1 MEEEIWKAVEV
12 IVCCPALYL
21 IHKWSWTGKPP
32 YLLFN
37 TRWKLEDLGDNLVEL
52 YWQTNK
58 KKKTMLAF
66 IRNEITEMARS
77 VKWSH
82 LSHCQPQFCWLDLEF
97 QLLPSWWIIE
107 KYLRS
112 CEPIVANWVVWQT
125 TNICW
130 HKLHA
135 QCICLWTFSAC
146 LYLPI
151 DGVHTCMFPPSNM
164 YFDFIPVCLH
174 PVICTLIPSRK

>member
-1 MEEEIWKAVEV
+1 MKVR
-12 IVCCPALYL
+12 
-21 IHKWSWTGKPP
+21 G
-32 YLLFN
+32 F
-37 TRWKLEDLGDNLVEL
+37 GDNLVEL
-52 YWQTNK
+52 YWQTK
-58 KKKTMLAF
+58 KKKKLAF
-66 IRNEITEMARS
+66 IRNEITEMARR

-82 LSHCQPQFCWLDLEF
+82 LSHCQPQFCWRDLEF

-130 HKLHA
+130 HKLYA

-151 DGVHTCMFPPSNM
+151 DGCIKCVCK
-164 YFDFIPVCLH
+164 FIPVCLH
-174 PVICTLIPSRK
+174 PVICNLIPSMK